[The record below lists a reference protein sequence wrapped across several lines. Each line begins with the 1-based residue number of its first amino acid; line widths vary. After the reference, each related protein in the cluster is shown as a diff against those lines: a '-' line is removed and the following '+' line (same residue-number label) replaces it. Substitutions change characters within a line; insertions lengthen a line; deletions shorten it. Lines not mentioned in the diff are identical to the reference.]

1 MAKPLTRGN
10 VLWQTRKKLFRGIFH
25 NTVDDKG
32 RLNIPARFREQIK
45 TDHETP
51 LVLTLGFD
59 QSLSLYTMDAWKKIE
74 GQLAALDTLNPEVRQ
89 FVRTILKATDEV
101 EIDQQGRIV
110 ISPVL
115 RKEAGLGKS
124 VVIVG
129 MLHRIEIWS
138 KEKYET
144 YHAQTSQSLELLGQK
159 LSDKGIQSLNL

>member
-1 MAKPLTRGN
+1 MEKR
-10 VLWQTRKKLFRGIFH
+10 VFRGIFH

-45 TDHETP
+45 SDHETP

-59 QSLSLYTMDAWKKIE
+59 QCLFLYPMDAWKKIE
-74 GQLAALDTLNPEVRQ
+74 EKLSSLDTLNAEVRQ
-89 FVRTILKATDEV
+89 FQRTVLRATDEV

-129 MLHRIEIWS
+129 MLHRVEIWD
-138 KEKYET
+138 KAKYEN

>member
-1 MAKPLTRGN
+1 M
-10 VLWQTRKKLFRGIFH
+10 FRGIFH

-32 RLNIPARFREQIK
+32 RVNIPARFREQIK
-45 TDHETP
+45 TDHELP

-59 QSLSLYTMDAWKKIE
+59 QCLFLYTMDAWKKIE
-74 GQLAALDTLNPEVRQ
+74 AQLASLDTLNPEVRQ
-89 FVRTILKATDEV
+89 FVRTILRATDEV

-110 ISPVL
+110 VSPVL

-138 KEKYET
+138 KEKYEG
-144 YHAQTSQSLELLGQK
+144 YHAQSSQSLELLGQK